1 MTAPASSL
9 LLRWQEVTS
18 ALSSAATLTQVR
30 DALRGLGAGVDLAH
44 PDDPPAPGPEW
55 PSGAVTVELPLGAP
69 GSPTARLHFPPGTDL
84 SDTDRALLGALPP
97 LIGAALTRTAL
108 PDGGRTRDRE
118 AALRAFMLLTEELGD
133 ASDADALIL
142 SADRGIRQLLPGV
155 SLAFMD
161 RAGSGWCVRFM
172 SGNIELD
179 LTQAA
184 VSSPLTGISALDSAV
199 RSGQPTFIDHWNADA
214 QGLPQT
220 ARYRAAALQAFYR
233 DGQVSG
239 LLAVGTTDHDT
250 WTDLERGVFTAAC
263 RSLNLALSRA
273 WHVQQLAEER
283 AALSAFVSFEEQVL
297 HTTDLL
303 DLSTRAADVLRA
315 TLGEV
320 DVAYLEPRGARWVPV
335 TATDLPPEW
344 TGPLGGPLS
353 PDNAAALVG
362 QQVGQTLFLPL
373 PEDPA
378 APHAPR
384 TLAAHLTAPAGL
396 LVMTKRAGR
405 DWNERERSVFR
416 SVGRSLGMALDRA
429 AKDDLLRTQNAS
441 LQAQTHSLEAFAQ
454 LSADLGAQE
463 DRYALIRRAQEVA
476 LSLLPTGFAVYYEP
490 ETTPDG
496 ARLWRLKSQVG
507 DMGNPELQRIVDAGL
522 DFGRTLNLIT
532 PWQTGEPLYQ
542 DSYAQDTDGLT
553 QAKGVGATACLPL
566 LENGAPAGVFC
577 IVQSD
582 ARTWTPADRSLL
594 SSVTRSLALALD
606 RARSVSELR
615 RYSAELERSNAAMHA
630 ANEELEAFAYSV
642 SHDLRAPVR
651 HIAGFADLLR
661 KALSSELD
669 ANPKATR
676 ALNIITDSTAHMN
689 ELIDAMLNLSRTAR
703 QELHVGPVNLND
715 LVRGVQTDLGPD
727 LRGRSVQWRVSD
739 LPTVQGDAALL
750 RQVLSNL
757 MGNAVKYTARRPEA
771 LIEIWAEAHPHQWTV
786 HVRDNGVGFDSR
798 YAHKLFGV
806 FQRLH
811 RPEDFGG
818 TGVGLANVRRIL
830 ARHGGSWAAQ
840 GAPDQGATFSFSL
853 PRID

>member
-9 LLRWQEVTS
+9 LPRWQEVTS
-18 ALSSAATLTQVR
+18 ALSAATTLTQIR
-30 DALRGLGAGVDLAH
+30 DALRGFGADVDLTH
-44 PDDPPAPGPEW
+44 PDDPPSPCADTPPDTTTVDLQV
-55 PSGAVTVELPLGAP
+55 SGAAGPL
-69 GSPTARLHFPPGTDL
+69 TACLRFPPGVVL
-84 SDTDRALLGALPP
+84 SSVDHALLDAVPS
-97 LIGAALTRTAL
+97 LINAALARTAL
-108 PDGGRTRDRE
+108 PDGGRLKDRE

-133 ASDADALIL
+133 ASDPDALIRI
-142 SADRGIRQLLPGV
+142 ADRGVRQLLPGV

-161 RAGSGWCVRFM
+161 RAGSGWYVRFM
-172 SGNIELD
+172 SGNSELD
-179 LTQAA
+179 LTRSAA
-184 VSSPLTGISALDSAV
+184 SHSLSNIPSLDSAV
-199 RSGQPTFIDHWNADA
+199 RSGRPIFVNHWNADA
-214 QGLPQT
+214 EGLPHT

-250 WTDLERGVFTAAC
+250 WTELEKGVFAAAC

-283 AALSAFVSFEEQVL
+283 AALAAFVSFEEQVL

-303 DLSTRAADVLRA
+303 DLSTRAAEVLRA
-315 TLGEV
+315 TLGDV
-320 DVAYLEPRGARWVPV
+320 DVTYLEARAGIWTPV
-335 TATDLPPEW
+335 MSGHELTPDVTDL
-344 TGPLGGPLS
+344 L
-353 PDNAAALVG
+353 
-362 QQVGQTLFLPL
+362 LP
-373 PEDPA
+373 
-378 APHAPR
+378 
-384 TLAAHLTAPAGL
+384 LTAPESVVPPQAGRTLFCPFDHATHAVAVHVTPRGEQTAGL
-396 LVMTKRAGR
+396 LVMTNHANR
-405 DWNERERSVFR
+405 DWTERERSVFR

-429 AKDDLLRTQNAS
+429 AKDELLRTQNAS
-441 LQAQTHSLEAFAQ
+441 LQAQTRSLEAFAQ

-606 RARSVSELR
+606 RARSVTELR
-615 RYSAELERSNAAMHA
+615 RYSAELERSNAAMHG

-703 QELHVGPVNLND
+703 QELHVGPVDLND

-739 LPTVQGDAALL
+739 LPAVQGDAALL

-840 GAPDQGATFSFSL
+840 GALDQGATFSFSL
-853 PRID
+853 PRAD